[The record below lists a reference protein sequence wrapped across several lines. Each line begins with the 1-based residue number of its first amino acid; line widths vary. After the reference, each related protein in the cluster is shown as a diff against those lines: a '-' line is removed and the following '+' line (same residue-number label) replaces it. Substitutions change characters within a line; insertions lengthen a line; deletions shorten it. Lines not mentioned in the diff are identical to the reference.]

1 MTEIELLQQ
10 IADNTSTN
18 TNLWVA
24 VIAATAAISGAIV
37 TGILQYFTESKRAK
51 RANEIE
57 EKKLRA
63 NIVATERLR
72 WLQDVRERLS
82 KLYTHLDMQ
91 YSFLKRAGNPAQLQ
105 QTLDEYSFVVMQEI
119 HHISLLLN
127 PEKPD
132 QKKLKRALAVKQK
145 ILLKC
150 FSRKSQQ
157 LSQIHDKRYAL
168 VKNIA
173 FNSLTTVGART
184 WRQIKDLD

>member
-10 IADNTSTN
+10 IADNTSTD

-24 VIAATAAISGAIV
+24 VIAASAAISGAIV
-37 TGILQYFTESKRAK
+37 TGLLQYFTESKRAK
-51 RANEIE
+51 RAYKLE

-91 YSFLKRAGNPAQLQ
+91 YSFLKRPGNPAQLQ
-105 QTLDEYSFVVMQEI
+105 ETLDEYSFVVMQEI

-145 ILLKC
+145 ILLQC

-157 LSQIHDKRYAL
+157 LTQIHDKRYAL

-173 FNSLTTVGART
+173 FNSLTTIGERT